1 MPTHKTWT
9 IGEVLTAGDLNT
21 AFTPLPLYAAA
32 ITAQYTAGAI
42 AANGTASV
50 AIALPVSRFTVAP
63 IVTLTTTDSVLTP
76 FVSAVTSGTVT
87 VGLRNNGS
95 VSSGGTVT
103 ITGWAFQFTSGTA
116 AG

>member
-9 IGEVLTAGDLNT
+9 IGEVLTASDLNT
-21 AFTPLPLYAAA
+21 AFSPVPLYSAACS
-32 ITAQYTAGAI
+32 AQYTAGAI

-50 AIALPVSRFTVAP
+50 AIAFPASRFTVAP
-63 IVTLTTTDSVLTP
+63 IVTLSTNDAVLTP
-76 FVSAVTSGTVT
+76 FVSAVTAGTVT

-95 VSSGGTVT
+95 ISSAGTVT
-103 ITGWAFQFTSGTA
+103 IHVWATQFTSGTA